1 MKEGAQSPHSFTIC
15 LKLLYA
21 TFASSSRVIVDMGE
35 RLQKILSQWGV
46 ASRRKAE
53 TLIIEGRVT
62 LNGLRASL
70 GQQADPN
77 VDCIEVDGQPIHP
90 IDRPHPIYLLVNK
103 PIGIVSTCSDQHR
116 RKTVLDLLPD
126 ELRQS
131 QGIHP
136 VGRLDA
142 ASTGA
147 LLLTNDGQ
155 LTFRLTHP
163 RHSIAKTYEVW
174 VKGKP
179 NSSAL
184 TQWQQ
189 GVMLSG
195 RLTRPANVLSL
206 REESDQTLLQI
217 VLREGRNRQ
226 IRRVADLLGYPV
238 IRLHRVAIG
247 SITLNSLKPGNFR
260 YLTAS
265 EVGAL

>member
-1 MKEGAQSPHSFTIC
+1 M
-15 LKLLYA
+15 
-21 TFASSSRVIVDMGE
+21 FASSSCVIVEMGE

-46 ASRRKAE
+46 ASRRNAE
-53 TLIIEGRVT
+53 TLIVEGRVT

-70 GQQADPN
+70 GQQADPAI
-77 VDCIEVDGQPIHP
+77 DCIEVDGQPIHP
-90 IDRPHPIYLLVNK
+90 NNRPRLIYLLMNK
-103 PIGIVSTCSDQHR
+103 PVGVVSTCSDQHR
-116 RKTVLDLLPD
+116 RKTVLDLLPQ
-126 ELRQS
+126 EIRRS
-131 QGIHP
+131 QGVHP

-147 LLLTNDGQ
+147 LLLTNDGP

-179 NSSAL
+179 NSSIL
-184 TQWQQ
+184 LKWQR

-195 RLTRPANVLSL
+195 RMTRPAGVLPL
-206 REESDQTLLQI
+206 KEESDRTLLQI
-217 VLREGRNRQ
+217 VLKEGRNRQ

-247 SITLNSLKPGNFR
+247 SIKLNSLKPGNFR
-260 YLTAS
+260 HLTAS